1 MHAWKCVT
9 WGEPRQLEMGRMPDP
24 ELGPGEVEI
33 LAKACGVNFADLLMI
48 SGRYQLRPELPFVPG
63 MELAGR
69 VTAVGE
75 EIKDI
80 RIGDKVAAY
89 VKHGAYADR
98 VIAPRAQVA
107 LIPESIS
114 WTLAAAFPIAYGS
127 AQLALDRADL
137 SAGEVV
143 LIGGAAGAVGTA
155 CIELACQRGAKV
167 IACVGNREKED
178 LARACGAARTVS
190 SHSKNLAR
198 EIEEAAPEGVDVIV
212 DPVSGNFF
220 DDSLASL
227 NYGGRA
233 IVLGFASGKI
243 SSLRVNQ
250 LLRKHQAVIG
260 SSFGLKCA
268 REPEAIAAYW
278 PALAELL
285 EQGHIKPRVS
295 RTMPF
300 ADLPKA
306 LALIKARKLAGRVI
320 LSD

>member
-1 MHAWKCVT
+1 MHAWKCVN
-9 WGEPRQLEMGRMPDP
+9 WGEPGNLEMGRVPDP
-24 ELGPGEVEI
+24 DLGPGQVEI
-33 LAKACGVNFADLLMI
+33 MVKACGVNFADLLLI

-69 VTAVGE
+69 VTEVGE
-75 EIKDI
+75 GVEDI
-80 RIGDKVAAY
+80 RVGDKVAAY

-114 WTLAAAFPIAYGS
+114 WSVAAAFPIAYGS
-127 AQLALDRADL
+127 AQLALDRAGL
-137 SAGEVV
+137 AAGEVV

-155 CIELACQRGAKV
+155 CIELACLRGAKV
-167 IACVGNREKED
+167 VACVGDADKAE
-178 LARACGAARTVS
+178 LARACGAVQTVS
-190 SHSKNLAR
+190 SRSKNLAQ
-198 EIEEAAPEGVDVIV
+198 EIEQAAPDGIDVII

-220 DDSLASL
+220 DDSLSTL
-227 NYGGRA
+227 NYGGRV

-250 LLRKHQAVIG
+250 LLRKHQSVIG

-268 REPEAIAAYW
+268 REPEAIAACW
-278 PALAELL
+278 PGLVELL
-285 EQGHIKPRVS
+285 EQGRIKPRIS

-306 LALIKARKLAGRVI
+306 LGLIKDRKLAGRVV